1 MRARFL
7 RPGYEGVVT
16 EPRAIVGLLFTRVGF
31 DALWTDGSGI
41 IIREPG
47 ENIADFSTTLLP
59 PSWRLTPVLAG
70 VIENYPEFYAAIGY
84 PELARDLK
92 GHLKA
97 LQVGDS
103 DAHERCW
110 AAFMETQLIELY
122 EAVKDRLSSDFN
134 DEILSSIYSEEWVS
148 SLDLIHAGL
157 LSAPGVASVSDTLW
171 RLVVSLTGQLDT
183 SLDDYFD
190 LAPSRM

>member
-1 MRARFL
+1 
-7 RPGYEGVVT
+7 
-16 EPRAIVGLLFTRVGF
+16 
-31 DALWTDGSGI
+31 
-41 IIREPG
+41 
-47 ENIADFSTTLLP
+47 
-59 PSWRLTPVLAG
+59 
-70 VIENYPEFYAAIGY
+70 
-84 PELARDLK
+84 
-92 GHLKA
+92 
-97 LQVGDS
+97 
-103 DAHERCW
+103 
-110 AAFMETQLIELY
+110 METQLIELY